1 MKGLLQI
8 FLRYWDVEKEDI
20 WLIDFPQFY
29 LFIWFIQMNLLN
41 FILRISRSYVKS
53 KYIYIFNII

>member
-41 FILRISRSYVKS
+41 FILRIFRSYVKS
-53 KYIYIFNII
+53 KNIYIFNII

>member
-53 KYIYIFNII
+53 KNIYIFNII

>member
-41 FILRISRSYVKS
+41 FILRIFRSYVNS
-53 KYIYIFNII
+53 KNIYIFNII